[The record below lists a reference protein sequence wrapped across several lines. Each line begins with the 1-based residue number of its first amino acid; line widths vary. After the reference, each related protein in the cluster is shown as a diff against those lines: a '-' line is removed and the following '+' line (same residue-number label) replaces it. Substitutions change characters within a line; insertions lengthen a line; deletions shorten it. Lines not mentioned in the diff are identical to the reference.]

1 VRLQRR
7 SFSKTQR
14 LFEREGSAVVSLGMY
29 VVGLLMGGGGK
40 IKEYCCISL
49 YPNSFNVI

>member
-1 VRLQRR
+1 MRLQRR

-29 VVGLLMGGGGK
+29 VVGLLMGGGGGDK
-40 IKEYCCISL
+40 GILL
-49 YPNSFNVI
+49 YKSVS